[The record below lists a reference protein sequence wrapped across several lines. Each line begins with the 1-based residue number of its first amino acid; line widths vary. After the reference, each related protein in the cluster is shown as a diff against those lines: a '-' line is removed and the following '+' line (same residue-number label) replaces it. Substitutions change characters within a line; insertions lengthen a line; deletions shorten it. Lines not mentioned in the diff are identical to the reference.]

1 MITVGLPERPVQN
14 RVIELFGDTLGY
26 DYLGNWIDRE
36 NNRNIEE
43 GLLREF
49 LKDMQGYEKS
59 LINRALHELNR
70 VEGDQSRSL
79 YDINREVY
87 SLLRYG
93 VKVKDGAGE
102 QTQTVWLI
110 DWQHPEKNHFAIAEE
125 VTVPAASAGAYP
137 KRPDIVL
144 YVNGIAL
151 GVLELKRQ
159 PSRYQRAYAKT

>member
-110 DWQHPEKNHFAIAEE
+110 DWQHPE
-125 VTVPAASAGAYP
+125 
-137 KRPDIVL
+137 
-144 YVNGIAL
+144 
-151 GVLELKRQ
+151 
-159 PSRYQRAYAKT
+159 